1 MDDQRRVR
9 NKASCSVNERHGQPC
24 LFVLTLQIH
33 EISEESVRLIDRMAG
48 ATPQSSSLSGRQLA
62 GYIAL
67 CLIWGTTWLGI
78 RLVVRDVPPFE
89 ALAVRLFAAG
99 VLLLVIALS
108 QKRRWPTDGGEW
120 NAILILTVT
129 IIAVPYALLFWAEQY
144 ITSSMSAVLYSA
156 SPLAVSLITPTMMH
170 RKVPRRAV
178 YAMVMAFGGI
188 LVLFYENPSTNRMV
202 VIGGSAIL
210 VSMLLTS
217 WSIVYAKQRLH
228 DVDSV
233 VATGL
238 QSFLASV
245 LLLWA
250 TWSLEAHRHAVWTKT
265 AKIGLAYLTIF
276 GSATAFVIYYWLL
289 KKLQPYQISTI
300 SLIIPLVAIL
310 AGLLDGER
318 IPLLMLLAVVVV
330 LGSVWSVLRAET
342 EKEAE
347 GDDILMLRDR
357 TQ

>member
-1 MDDQRRVR
+1 M
-9 NKASCSVNERHGQPC
+9 A
-24 LFVLTLQIH
+24 
-33 EISEESVRLIDRMAG
+33 ES
-48 ATPQSSSLSGRQLA
+48 TPQSSSLSGRHLA
-62 GYIAL
+62 GYVAL

-89 ALAVRLFAAG
+89 ALALRLLAAG
-99 VLLLVIALS
+99 VLLLAMALV
-108 QKRRWPTDGGEW
+108 QKRRWPADGGEW
-120 NAILILTVT
+120 NAILILTLT
-129 IIAVPYALLFWAEQY
+129 IMAVPYALLFWAEQY
-144 ITSSMSAVLYSA
+144 VTSSMSAVLYSA
-156 SPLAVSLITPTMMH
+156 SPLAVSLITPAMMQ
-170 RKVPRRAV
+170 RNVPRRAV
-178 YAMVMAFGGI
+178 YAMVIAFGGI

-202 VIGGSAIL
+202 IIGGSAVL

-217 WSIVYAKQRLH
+217 WSIVFAKQRLH

-238 QSFLASV
+238 QSLLGSV
-245 LLLWA
+245 VLFWA
-250 TWSLEAHRHAVWTKT
+250 TWALEAHRHSVWTKT
-265 AKIGLAYLTIF
+265 AMIGLAYLTIL

-318 IPLLMLLAVVVV
+318 IPWLMLLAVMVV
-330 LGSVWSVLRAET
+330 LGSVWSVLRAEGQT
-342 EKEAE
+342 NQE

-357 TQ
+357 AQ

>member
-1 MDDQRRVR
+1 
-9 NKASCSVNERHGQPC
+9 
-24 LFVLTLQIH
+24 
-33 EISEESVRLIDRMAG
+33 MAV
-48 ATPQSSSLSGRQLA
+48 ATPQSSLLSGRQLA
-62 GYIAL
+62 GYFSL

-78 RLVVRDVPPFE
+78 RVVVRDVPPFE
-89 ALAVRLFAAG
+89 ALALRLLAAG
-99 VLLLVIALS
+99 VLLLALAFA
-108 QKRRWPTDGGEW
+108 QKRRWPTVGDEW

-144 ITSSMSAVLYSA
+144 VTSSMSAILFSA
-156 SPLAVSLITPTMMH
+156 SPLAVSLITPAMMH

-178 YAMVMAFGGI
+178 LAMVIAFGGI
-188 LVLFYENPSTNRMV
+188 LVVFYENPGTNRMV
-202 VIGGSAIL
+202 IIGGSAIL

-238 QSFLASV
+238 QSLLASV

-250 TWSLEAHRHAVWTKT
+250 TWALEAHRHAVWTKT
-265 AKIGLAYLTIF
+265 AIVGLAYLTIF

-318 IPLLMLLAVVVV
+318 ISLLMLLAVVVV
-330 LGSVWSVLRAET
+330 LGSVWSVLRAEGQT
-342 EKEAE
+342 DPE